1 MNKLICFIFLIGSS
15 MSVFAKPAEAIF
27 AGGCFWFMEADF
39 YQQKGVLATV
49 TGFDGGTT
57 PEPTYDDVTAGRT
70 NYTEAVRII
79 YNPDQISYKQLLDY
93 FWRHIDP
100 TTKDAQFCERGRQYR
115 AAIFYLNDNQK
126 RIALQSKKELEK
138 KFPKIYTEILPSTT
152 FYAAEDYHQNYS
164 QKNPL
169 RYRYYRYRC
178 GRDSRL
184 EEVWGNR

>member
-1 MNKLICFIFLIGSS
+1 MNKLIGLVFLSGCSL
-15 MSVFAKPAEAIF
+15 SVFGKTAEAIF

-39 YQQKGVLATV
+39 YKQKGVLATI

-57 PEPTYDDVTAGRT
+57 PDPTYEEVTAGHT

-79 YNPDQISYKQLLDY
+79 YNPAQISYKQLLDY
-93 FWRHIDP
+93 FWHHIDP
-100 TTKDAQFCERGRQYR
+100 TTEDAQFCESGRQYR
-115 AAIFYLNDNQK
+115 AAIFYLNENQK
-126 RIALQSKKELEK
+126 RIALESKKSIEK

-152 FYAAEDYHQNYS
+152 FYAADDDHQNYS

-169 RYRYYRYRC
+169 RYRYYRFRC

-184 EEVWGNR
+184 EAIWGKP